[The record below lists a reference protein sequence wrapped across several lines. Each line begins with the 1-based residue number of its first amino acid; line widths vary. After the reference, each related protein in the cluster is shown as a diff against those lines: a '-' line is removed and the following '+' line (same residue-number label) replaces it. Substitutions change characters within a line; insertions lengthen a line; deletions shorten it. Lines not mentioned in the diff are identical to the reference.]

1 MTIQIDTREKERAI
15 SGIIK
20 EFEKQGVPYIVSK
33 LYMADYMDWDNP
45 RYVIDRKQNIR
56 EIATNCTTEQKR
68 LEAELE
74 KLNEIGAHMTF
85 LITQDRIGNKR
96 IKSLED
102 LILWQPPK
110 GHGTVNGETVFR
122 KLRRWERM
130 YPIDFQFC
138 SKAEAGKVIIKLLR
152 NGGDADG

>member
-1 MTIQIDTREKERAI
+1 MIIACDTREKARAI
-15 SGIIK
+15 DGIIK
-20 EFEKQGVPYIVSK
+20 EFDNQGIKHISTK
-33 LYMADYMDWDNP
+33 LYAADYMSWDNP
-45 RYVIDRKQNIR
+45 RYLIDRKQNIR
-56 EIATNCTTEQKR
+56 ELATNCTTEQKR
-68 LEAELE
+68 LERELD
-74 KLNEIGAHMTF
+74 KLIELDAHMTF